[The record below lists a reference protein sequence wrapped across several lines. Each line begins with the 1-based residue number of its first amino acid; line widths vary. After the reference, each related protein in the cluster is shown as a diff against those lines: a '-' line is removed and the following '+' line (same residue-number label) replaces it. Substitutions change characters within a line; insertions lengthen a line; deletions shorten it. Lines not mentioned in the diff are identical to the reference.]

1 MVQTM
6 LGVFMG
12 RSANTAAALGM
23 CFALASTMMLGAPPT
38 SAAEAAPRAA
48 PALPPASP
56 APQSLTRAGDDVRV
70 TGRMVVVA
78 DEDTDD
84 TARDRLVRELRT
96 HGAHRVDVVAP
107 GEVPRASA
115 GLLTVRLG
123 PAERPDIAAALGGTA
138 VPERAE
144 GYALSVAG
152 TGHGSRITLG
162 GRDAAG
168 QFYAVQTLRQLF
180 VRAGGT
186 AWKVAGAR
194 VSDFPSM
201 PLRGTIEGF
210 YGQPWTHA
218 ERLDQMDFYGDVK
231 ANTYIYAPKDD
242 PYHRGK
248 WREPYPADKLS
259 ELGEL
264 VRRATAN
271 HVRFTFA
278 VSPGESI
285 CYSDA
290 ADREALKAKLQALYD
305 LGTRAFSLPLDDISY
320 TRWNCASDEETYGEP
335 GRGAAARAQVD
346 LLNDVQRTFVATH
359 EGARPL
365 QMVPTEYGDLTDTA
379 YKQTL
384 REALDPAVEVM
395 WTGTDVVPPS
405 ITTEQADKASALFG
419 RKVFV
424 WDNYPVNDFGNTS
437 GRLLLAPYDKREA
450 GLSEHLS
457 GIVANPMNQPYASK
471 VAVFGTADF
480 TWNDRAYDAGG
491 NWRAAMSYLAGGD
504 RKATDALLVLG
515 DLEHLAPT
523 FGATPWQPQ
532 APELARRTGA
542 FWQAWDRGDRDEAVR
557 ALRTYASAVE
567 KAPATIRDRSVDEG
581 FTVDA
586 APWLDATELWGRA
599 MVTML
604 DALDARQAGDEEA
617 SDRLLAASHALQRQ
631 ARAVRVDPP
640 RNSWGRVQPKVG
652 DGVLD
657 TFLVQADVRLRL
669 WDAAGGGENLALK
682 GRASASSVEQDLER
696 LAPGHVNDGLPGTRW
711 ASGYADDEWVQVELA
726 APARVSAVTLAWE
739 SACAREYTVRTSRD
753 GVDWKTASTQRPDDC
768 GDDVVRLSGDES
780 VRFVRVQG
788 VERRTTWGYSI
799 HEMGVYGAPAS

>member
-1 MVQTM
+1 MDRRTRTLATAGACFAIAIM
-6 LGVFMG
+6 PLG
-12 RSANTAAALGM
+12 SPPAAAV
-23 CFALASTMMLGAPPT
+23 TD
-38 SAAEAAPRAA
+38 AATDAAA
-48 PALPPASP
+48 PAVSTLPPVSP
-56 APQSLTRAGDDVRV
+56 TPQSLTPAGRDAVV
-70 TGRMVVVA
+70 TGRVIVVA
-78 DEDTDD
+78 GEGTDAG
-84 TARDRLVRELRT
+84 ARARLVRELT
-96 HGAHRVDVVAP
+96 AHGADRVDIVSP
-107 GEVPRASA
+107 GEQPRAAA

-123 PAERPDIAAALGGTA
+123 PATRADIAAALGDTQ
-138 VPERAE
+138 VPDRAE
-144 GYALSVAG
+144 GYALRVTAG
-152 TGHGSRITLG
+152 RQGAQIALAGK
-162 GRDAAG
+162 DPAG

-180 VRAGGT
+180 ARQGDDG
-186 AWKVAGAR
+186 WKVAG
-194 VSDFPSM
+194 VQISDFPSM

-248 WREPYPADKLS
+248 WREPYPADKLA

-285 CYSDA
+285 CYSDP
-290 ADREALKAKLQALYD
+290 ADRKALKAKLQALYD
-305 LGTRAFSLPLDDISY
+305 LGTRAFSIPLDDISY
-320 TRWNCASDEETYGEP
+320 TRWNCESDRSAFGEP

-346 LLNDVQRTFVATH
+346 LLNDVQRTFIATH
-359 EGARPL
+359 EGAQPL

-384 REALDPAVEVM
+384 RGTLDPAVEVM
-395 WTGTDVVPPS
+395 WTGTDVVPPKIS
-405 ITTEQADKASALFG
+405 NEEADKASALFG

-450 GLSEHLS
+450 GLSAHLS

-480 TWNDRAYDAGG
+480 TWNDRAYDARTS
-491 NWRAAMSYLAGGD
+491 WPRAMAYLAGGD
-504 RKATDALLVLG
+504 REATDALLVFG

-532 APELARRTGA
+532 APELARRVAEFWTSWDDGNRTG
-542 FWQAWDRGDRDEAVR
+542 AVR
-557 ALRTYASAVE
+557 ALRAYATAVE
-567 KAPATIRDRSVDEG
+567 RAPATIRGGAVETG

-586 APWLDATELWGRA
+586 DPWLDATELWGRA

-604 DALDARQAGDEEA
+604 DALAARQGGDKETA
-617 SDRLLAASHALQRQ
+617 DRLLAESNDLQQR

-640 RNSWGRVQPKVG
+640 RNSWGKAQPRVG

-657 TFLVQADVRLRL
+657 SFLVQADVRLRL

-682 GRASASSVEQDLER
+682 GTASASSVEQNLDR
-696 LAPGHVNDGLPGTRW
+696 LAARHVNDGLMGTRW
-711 ASGYADDEWVQVELA
+711 ASGYSDDAWVQVRLA
-726 APARVSAVTLAWE
+726 APAKVAAVTLAWE
-739 SACAREYTVRTSRD
+739 GACATEYTVQTSRD
-753 GVDWKTASTQRPDDC
+753 GVNWRDVSAQRPDGC
-768 GDDVVRLSGDES
+768 GTDVVRLTADEAVQY
-780 VRFVRVQG
+780 VRMQG

-799 HEMGVYGAPAS
+799 YEMGVYGAPAS